1 MLGGVNVGNFVTVH
15 SSAVINHKVVLGDH
29 SVVGASSFVISKV
42 KEGTTVFGSPGKK
55 IKFMKTIIIAEAGV
69 NHNGSVE
76 MAMRLIEKAKEAGAD
91 YVKFQTGNGNVV
103 SKYAQKANYQKVN
116 TNNSNETQAEMLKKI
131 RLKFKDFILLKEYCD
146 EVGIKFLS
154 TPFDFDSIDFLATIA
169 MDYMKIPSGEITN
182 YPYLVR
188 IAQIGLPIIMST
200 GMCTLGEIESALT
213 ILEENGVERKNIIL
227 LHCNTEYPTP
237 FEDVNLRA
245 MLSIGNCFGVDY
257 GYSDHTKGIE
267 VPIAAVALGAKVI
280 EKHFTLDRNLKGPD
294 HIASL
299 EPDEL
304 KRMVDN
310 IRNIEKALGSSV
322 KKVSKSEYKNISV
335 ARKSIIASKDIKKGE
350 LFTVENITTKRPG
363 NGVSPMLWNEVLG
376 LIAKRDFSEDELIE
390 L

>member
-1 MLGGVNVGNFVTVH
+1 
-15 SSAVINHKVVLGDH
+15 
-29 SVVGASSFVISKV
+29 
-42 KEGTTVFGSPGKK
+42 
-55 IKFMKTIIIAEAGV
+55 MKTFIIAEAGV